1 MATEIV
7 GIRFN
12 VTAQTAQ
19 AQAQINALATTVDTL
34 ETKLTAMGSPKG
46 NHQFAKTAQIL
57 NTLGDTQVDLRTPA
71 QQMENLT
78 EKIKKGK
85 INLDEFRQSFRKNGD
100 LMNQQLALQ
109 HARLKNYTVGPGGQM
124 RATLEYGDLTRS
136 IPVIDQVTNR
146 LRVQG
151 ESLKALG
158 QHWIDAGKNAA
169 FSARQLTISLTA
181 PMALVAGYSI
191 KTYKDIDKQLTD
203 VAKLYD
209 TNAKAHEESISQIKD
224 DALDLAVTMNQIYGA
239 KIPDSLK
246 TMQFY
251 AQQGQQGRQLESSVA
266 QASRLSILGDVDI
279 ETSQQ
284 AIATLTHVLG
294 VGADEMGR
302 FVDYMNAFEDATTLG
317 MQDIA
322 EGLPVLSPVVK
333 SFTKDADEIMVAVN
347 SMLEVGKRG
356 GIESAKETANA
367 WKSIYTKMVR
377 PTKQLQ
383 DQWERT
389 GSQYGV
395 KESFTSLIQRHEG
408 NIQTALEEI
417 AQITSTW
424 ENTDRQ
430 RLFAQL
436 AGAYQVSR
444 LSIFAD
450 VMTASNEYQDKVNE
464 INETFLNNPQLQA
477 ENSKRILDAQKNS
490 AAVQWE
496 QFIVKMQQVLF
507 KIGEHTFDPILNVLD
522 KVTSAVGKIVD
533 IAANM
538 PQFLKDAAKFMA
550 LIAAFAGPAVGV
562 FAALKQL
569 GGMMVKQ
576 WSSGYK
582 WMERTVK
589 LGARLSGINMA
600 GMGRFET
607 KEDAVARLETTPEGR
622 VSAELAKMGVN
633 AGADQKTISLN
644 NAVANS
650 FDLRAASA
658 KKASVA
664 EAEARLKAYNSMVA
678 DAAREEK
685 MILKRQQLLDN
696 IDNKSL
702 KQRERFERKL
712 AAYRQG
718 RADIS
723 GPTADAHTRAR
734 ADKAYLSMQRKMGM
748 SGAPASGSVANQLGP
763 KEALII
769 REAAREVSKLNL
781 ELDRLNAKKLD
792 VSNITN
798 AQERAASFAAIHSET
813 IEVQKKIQNAES
825 KARAAR
831 LKMGAGNTATS
842 INSSGKA
849 NSLQK
854 SMSAHFDQNNQ
865 QIASYRAQIERLDK
879 EMALPRTNSSNSLKK
894 YQEMGQERARIAA
907 RMNEYEATQ
916 TTIIA
921 ARSKMEQAMIAQR
934 NAELNVSNTKNSASE
949 KERESA
955 AKRLAAAKRE
965 VTAAEREQLDLV
977 NKLAIAEEQRAGA
990 SYKVATPLPQ
1000 LKSKDPFDSIAPA
1013 KFDQKAMSQMYS
1025 SKEYKQLRRA
1035 MKRED
1040 TIRMSSE
1047 KTQYMAQIDGY
1058 ETPQMRER
1066 TDKFANLANG
1076 KKIKM
1081 TPELERGMA
1090 QTLER
1095 SVNRAEK
1102 LSDTHDKIN
1111 DKASVYANRLTMA
1124 SGAAATM
1131 AGLFGNG
1138 GPISTGIA
1146 SAGTALAVL
1155 GQFDF
1160 FDKIVANVGKQ
1171 GATIFSS
1178 VSSAAGE
1185 FLGTAAGGRFGDQF
1199 GTAFATKA
1207 SGGLDFLKNNLLK
1220 IGLWGAAAGAVI
1232 GGVAAIWKAIRKD
1245 SEEYIESLK
1254 RANATAEKH
1263 AEIIGYTYSTLSYQ
1277 SEEVRGLS
1285 ETLKNAAESY
1295 RNDETFTDILNG
1307 MSGNL
1312 ASTDLESLELTLREE
1327 SIKILGTG
1335 GGIADVQAMV
1345 GSMLVAAGA
1354 DSATIEEFTLKFG
1367 KFKIEADTFERDMET
1382 RKFAERLMGEG
1393 TTATLGD
1400 ELNALLPW
1408 TKENEFAGDAA
1419 GTITTDLNESATWI
1433 PPSAIEGFKKDV
1445 TQFTAAYSAA
1455 TEAEKPKIAAALTGL
1470 LAEQEKAAK
1479 EAGGNTEALF
1489 NERKR
1494 FILETIYAESA
1505 ELAAQVSDSEALQAN
1520 LDVLIAVTAADDAE
1534 TTVSEMATMVDS
1546 LKASVEE
1553 TSGKKLEP
1561 VEERTLYN
1569 ILAAKHGF
1577 EELNKEGTNMY
1588 VKLESAQEQVRKSS
1602 GDLIRELQHSNTLK
1616 IVDPAAGPTADQINR
1631 IQRFTDILNRV
1642 PNSFTRHYRFE
1653 VTDSVED
1660 MERVRDMMKEGGQ
1673 RAVQKVESEA
1683 MRLADEGHQN
1693 HMESIRQAGENSLK
1707 ALEAQEKASSK
1718 AWEQASKALDAKF
1731 KSQTKALDTEQ
1742 KEAKKIFDK
1751 GQKEEKKAFDKAQKE
1766 EKKAFDKK
1774 TKEEKKVF
1782 DKEQKLKQKAY
1793 DDDWKA
1799 RREAVENY
1807 YDGVKKAIE
1816 NQGKAED
1823 RLDQLR
1829 QRNAEREERRRKAL
1843 AELSNNNI
1851 DINVAMAGGDLDEV
1865 ARLTNNAATIATDY
1879 LAESAEAEAGYVKED
1894 KNAARQDR
1902 LDSLDR
1908 TREAGL
1914 SAFDKQKELADEV
1927 QQAKMEAEAE
1937 AYEERKALEAE
1948 RFEEEKALEA
1958 ERFEE
1963 KKALE
1968 AERFAEEQALEKERL
1983 QLAQEAERERME
1995 AQKAAEAEHYAQ
2007 RKQMLQDMQ
2016 ASQERSAQANYEA
2029 NKRAIDGIMEEWRQQ
2044 IPATRAEAEEMTQQM
2059 IDSMKAYG
2067 IDLSEH
2073 GDYLKDKS
2081 VQSFVEG
2088 INIAAARTANETR
2101 WAEVGEDISGII
2113 KKALSEGLSTNP
2125 GDIIKAMF
2133 LGTPIPGVPNRDL
2146 PALPKTRAGTP
2157 MPLGGGDWDKYRG
2170 NTMPPIQG
2178 LLPGKAA
2185 GGAIT
2190 GPGTGTSDSI
2200 LARLSNGEHV
2210 LTAKEV
2216 KALGGHGAV
2225 EKLRKAILSGKMPGF
2240 ANGGSVGTG
2249 VRSSNAGA
2257 GKGSGISASVSVSSV
2272 GDDAL
2277 ASVEAGAQ
2285 AVGAAFDSGINQTA
2299 APAWQLLGDTMVAV
2313 KDGSID
2319 PVMDSIKTHLS
2330 ELAAQTTNSVYGQM
2344 NPAWQ
2349 QFGSNLQTVKQVF
2362 WDTAMTG
2369 FKGSL
2374 NELQGGI
2381 TTAITQHMIPRFTDG
2396 AQHVKTMQDTVIS
2409 PTMTETQRVTNDT
2422 ARNFGT
2428 AADMIGE
2435 GWGRVRENSA
2445 APVRYTVGTVYNDGL
2460 VGMWNKVADAL
2471 DLDPMQ
2477 KHEVSF
2483 ATGGV
2488 MPGYTPGRD
2497 VHHFSSPTGGKLHL
2511 SGGEAIMR
2519 PEWTRAVGG
2528 PSAVA
2533 RMNNDAKS
2541 GRVQRFADGG
2551 VVDAPGG
2558 GKAKGK
2564 KEKPAAVAYGMPGG
2578 TNISYGSPGFP
2589 AWVYNIANQFGLRA
2603 STYAGHQENNVS
2615 APGFMPNPAGQNRG
2629 IDWAGPVDRMH
2640 TFAQYLVANGPSMPQ
2655 LEQVIWMH
2663 PSTGQRIGWF
2673 GNAPDFSGS
2682 IYSADYSGHR
2692 DHVHTRQSQSLDG
2705 TGSMDG
2711 VILGLG
2717 GMGVMIDPKIIAAVN
2732 TFNEEKS
2739 KLKEKIDAHMK
2750 AGPDTVMNSIPGKV
2764 FSEFTAGM
2772 DKKIQAVMPLMG
2784 GGSFGAYGLNHQ
2796 DHVKEI
2802 IAAAHERGLPREA
2815 ARIAIATALV
2825 ESDLRMLANPV
2836 VPDSFLFPHEG
2847 VGTDHT
2853 SVGLFQQQKW
2863 WGTTAQRMNAR
2874 ASAHMFYDALTK
2886 FDWRSMD
2893 PGAAA
2898 QKVQVSAFP
2907 DKYATRMAEADAL
2920 IEMVGGFDANV
2931 SGAGPKDDD
2940 TKKMFKG
2947 GGGSDSYDKG
2957 GIAEGMGYM
2966 KKATLEPERVLSPQ
2980 QTKSFARMVPIM
2992 SSLDR
2997 SFSNA
3002 RNAVAP
3008 AVKSAAM
3015 EEADYM
3021 RKLSM
3026 LPDQLKMEER
3036 EPSIFDTAK
3045 MKGFLEPIMDFAF
3058 GQIRSTVVPAVVGY
3072 ATDLIKLDS
3081 DAARVDKIASD
3092 IIGGIKNIPG
3102 IAGEH
3107 DFTFNFNGAIY
3118 GVDQLNDILEKW
3130 KRDVIS
3136 EIEIRNALAQQV
3148 LGGK

>member
-19 AQAQINALATTVDTL
+19 AQAQINALATTVDRL
-34 ETKLTAMGSPKG
+34 ETKLTAMGGPKS
-46 NHQFAKTAQIL
+46 NHRFHQTAQML
-57 NTLGDTQVDLRTPA
+57 NSMGDTRVDLRTPT

-100 LMNQQLALQ
+100 LMNQQLAQQ
-109 HARLKNYTVGPGGQM
+109 HASLKNYGMGPGGRMQ
-124 RATLEYGDLTRS
+124 ATLQYGDLTKA
-136 IPVIDQVTNR
+136 IPVVDQLTNR

-224 DALDLAVTMNQIYGA
+224 DALDLAVTMNKIYGS

-251 AQQGQQGRQLESSVA
+251 AQQGQQGRQLESSVT

-333 SFTKDADEIMVAVN
+333 SFTKDADDIMVAVN

-383 DQWERT
+383 EQWERT

-395 KESFTSLIQRHEG
+395 HESFTSLIERHEG

-417 AQITSTW
+417 ANITSTW

-490 AAVQWE
+490 ASVQWE

-507 KIGEHTFDPILNVLD
+507 KIGEHTFEPILNILD

-533 IAANM
+533 IVANM
-538 PQFLKDAAKFMA
+538 PQFLKDGAKFMA

-562 FAALKQL
+562 FAAIKQL
-569 GGMMVKQ
+569 SGMLVKQ
-576 WSSGYK
+576 WANGYK

-589 LGARLSGINMA
+589 LGAKLSGINMA
-600 GMGRFET
+600 GLGRFET
-607 KEDAVARLETTPEGR
+607 KEDTVARLETTPAGQA
-622 VSAELAKMGVN
+622 SAQLTKMGVN
-633 AGADQKTISLN
+633 AGADQKTVSAN

-664 EAEARLKAYNSMVA
+664 EAEARLKSYNALV
-678 DAAREEK
+678 RESAKIEK
-685 MILKRQQLLDN
+685 VHQKRAQLIEN
-696 IDNKSL
+696 IEGKSA
-702 KQRERFERKL
+702 KDRERFERKL

-718 RADIS
+718 RKEITSRD
-723 GPTADAHTRAR
+723 PHEKAR
-734 ADKAYLSMQRKMGM
+734 ADRAYLSMQRKMGM

-763 KEALII
+763 KEALVI

-792 VSNITN
+792 TSKITN
-798 AQERAASFAAIHSET
+798 ASQRAGTFAALHSEALD
-813 IEVQKKIQNAES
+813 VQKKISDAEA

-831 LKMGAGNTATS
+831 LKMGAGNTATT
-842 INSSGKA
+842 IDGTGKA
-849 NSLQK
+849 NTLQQ

-894 YQEMGQERARIAA
+894 YQEMGQERARIAT
-907 RMNEYEATQ
+907 RMNEYETTQ
-916 TTIIA
+916 ASIIA
-921 ARSKMEQAMIAQR
+921 SRGKMEQAMIAQR

-965 VTAAEREQLDLV
+965 VTNVEREQLALV
-977 NKLAIAEEQRAGA
+977 NKLAVADEKRAGA
-990 SYKVATPLPQ
+990 SYKDRITTPPPR
-1000 LKSKDPFDSIAPA
+1000 LKPKDPFAPIAPA
-1013 KFDQKAMSQMYS
+1013 KFDQKAMSNMYS
-1025 SKEYKQLRRA
+1025 SKEYKQLRKA

-1040 TIRMSSE
+1040 TIRMTTENTGTGITS
-1047 KTQYMAQIDGY
+1047 GG
-1058 ETPQMRER
+1058 REYNEQAR
-1066 TDKFANLANG
+1066 FANLSNG

-1090 QTLER
+1090 QTVER
-1095 SVNRAEK
+1095 TQKRAEK
-1102 LSDTHDKIN
+1102 LSNTHDKIN
-1111 DKASVYANRLTMA
+1111 EKAKTYANSLTMA
-1124 SGAAATM
+1124 GGAAATM
-1131 AGLFGNG
+1131 AALFGNG

-1160 FDKIVANVGKQ
+1160 FEKFVANIAKQ
-1171 GATIFSS
+1171 GATMFSS
-1178 VSSAAGE
+1178 LSTVAGE
-1185 FLGTAAGGRFGDQF
+1185 FLGTKVGGRFGDQF
-1199 GTAFATKA
+1199 GTAFSTKA
-1207 SGGLDFLKNNLLK
+1207 SGALTFLKNNMLK
-1220 IGLWGAAAGAVI
+1220 IGLWGAAAGAAI
-1232 GGVAAIWKAIRKD
+1232 GGAAAIWKAIRKD

-1263 AEIIGYTYSTLSYQ
+1263 AEIIGYNYSSLGSQT
-1277 SEEVRGLS
+1277 EGVRGLS
-1285 ETLKNAAESY
+1285 ETLQNAAEAY
-1295 RNDETFTDILNG
+1295 KNDENFTDILNG
-1307 MSGNL
+1307 MSANL
-1312 ASTDLESLELTLREE
+1312 ASTDLEALELTLREE

-1345 GSMLVAAGA
+1345 GSLLAAAGA
-1354 DSATIEEFTLKFG
+1354 DTATIEEFTLKFG
-1367 KFKIEADTFERDMET
+1367 SFKIEADTFDRDLET
-1382 RKFAERLMGEG
+1382 RKLADRLMGEG
-1393 TTATLGD
+1393 SSITAGD
-1400 ELNALLPW
+1400 QFESHMPW
-1408 TKENEFAGDAA
+1408 TDEFDAA
-1419 GTITTDLNESATWI
+1419 GGWSGWNSGGFIGTNETWI

-1445 TQFTAAYSAA
+1445 QQFTAAYTMA
-1455 TEAEKPKIAAALTGL
+1455 TEEEKPKIAKAITDL

-1479 EAGGNTEALF
+1479 EAGGRTEELF

-1494 FILETIYAESA
+1494 FVLETIYAESA
-1505 ELAAQVSDSEALQAN
+1505 DLLAQVSDSEALQTN
-1520 LDVLIAVTAADDAE
+1520 LDVLIAVTAEDDAE
-1534 TTVSEMATMVDS
+1534 TTIGEMIGMVDS
-1546 LKASVEE
+1546 LKKSVEE
-1553 TSGKKLEP
+1553 TSGRKLEP

-1569 ILAAKHGF
+1569 LLATKHGF
-1577 EELNKEGTNMY
+1577 EQLNKEGTNMW
-1588 VKLESAQEQVRKSS
+1588 VKIADVQEKVRKSS
-1602 GDLIRELQHSNTLK
+1602 GDLIRELQNSNTLK
-1616 IVDPAAGPTADQINR
+1616 IVDPEAGPTADQINR
-1631 IQRFTDILNRV
+1631 IDRFNDILNKV

-1653 VTDSVED
+1653 VTDAVED
-1660 MERVRDMMKEGGQ
+1660 MEKVKNMMNEGGQ

-1693 HMESIRQAGENSLK
+1693 HMESIRQAGENNLK
-1707 ALEAQEKASSK
+1707 ALENQEKASSK

-1731 KSQTKALDTEQ
+1731 KSQTKTLDSEQ
-1742 KEAKKIFDK
+1742 KEAKKVFDK
-1751 GQKEEKKAFDKAQKE
+1751 TQKEEKKAFDKTQKE

-1793 DDDWKA
+1793 DDDWKG
-1799 RREAVENY
+1799 RREAVESY

-1816 NQGKAED
+1816 DQGKAED

-1843 AELSNNNI
+1843 AELNNNNI

-1865 ARLTNNAATIATDY
+1865 ARLTNNAATVATDY
-1879 LAESAEAEAGYVKED
+1879 LAESAEAESGYAKED
-1894 KNAARQDR
+1894 EDAAREKR
-1902 LDSLDR
+1902 LESLDKG
-1908 TREAGL
+1908 REAGL

-1963 KKALE
+1963 KKSLE

-1995 AQKAAEAEHYAQ
+1995 AQKAAEAEQYAQ

-2016 ASQERSAQANYEA
+2016 ASQEKSAQANYDA
-2029 NKRAIDGIMEEWRQQ
+2029 NKRAIEGIMEEWRQQ
-2044 IPATRAEAEEMTQQM
+2044 IPATQAEAEEMTQTM

-2067 IDLSEH
+2067 IDLSDH

-2081 VQSFVEG
+2081 VESFVEG
-2088 INIAAARTANETR
+2088 INIAAAKTANETR

-2133 LGTPIPGVPNRDL
+2133 LGTPIPGVPTRDL
-2146 PALPKTRAGTP
+2146 PSLPSPTAKATTP
-2157 MPLGGGDWDKYRG
+2157 MPLGGDWDRYRA
-2170 NTMPPIQG
+2170 NTLPPMQG
-2178 LLPGKAA
+2178 LLPGKAT
-2185 GGAIT
+2185 GGAIS

-2210 LTAKEV
+2210 LTAREV
-2216 KALGGHGAV
+2216 AKMGGHAAV
-2225 EKLRKAILSGKMPGF
+2225 EKLRKAILSGKLPAF
-2240 ANGGSVGTG
+2240 AKGGSVGTG
-2249 VRSSNAGA
+2249 VRSSSAGA
-2257 GKGSGISASVSVSSV
+2257 GKGSGVSASVSISSV

-2277 ASVEAGAQ
+2277 SSVEAGAQ

-2319 PVMDSIKTHLS
+2319 PVMDSIKTHLA
-2330 ELAAQTTNSVYGQM
+2330 ELAAQTTNSVHGQM

-2374 NELQGGI
+2374 NELQSGI
-2381 TTAITQHMIPRFTDG
+2381 ANAITQHMIPRFTDG
-2396 AQHVKTMQDTVIS
+2396 AQHVKTMQDTVLD
-2409 PTMTETQRVTNDT
+2409 PTLRETRDATTQT
-2422 ARNFGT
+2422 AQNFGT

-2435 GWGRVRENSA
+2435 GWGRVKENSA
-2445 APVRYTVGTVYNDGL
+2445 APVRYTIDTVFNKGL
-2460 VGMWNKVADAL
+2460 VGMWNEVATAL
-2471 DLDPMQ
+2471 DLEPF
-2477 KHEVSF
+2477 KAFPLSF

-2488 MPGYTPGRD
+2488 LPGYTPGKD
-2497 VHHFSSPTGGKLHL
+2497 VHDFVSPTGGRLRL

-2519 PEWTRAVGG
+2519 PEWTKAVGG
-2528 PSAVA
+2528 PTAVEAMNATARSGGVSAVKKQLGEGAQFATGGVLAFANGGTVDEKIDRTMA
-2533 RMNNDAKS
+2533 RAKQEDGKPYQWGGVGNPSWDCSGLWSGIVSHLNGGPFGGRLFTTHPFEAGNPPAGFVPGLSGPVTVGVGPGHMAGTLAGVNMESASMPKGVHIGRQAWGSDHSYFNRQFTLREFTGKFKS
-2541 GRVQRFADGG
+2541 G
-2551 VVDAPGG
+2551 
-2558 GKAKGK
+2558 
-2564 KEKPAAVAYGMPGG
+2564 
-2578 TNISYGSPGFP
+2578 
-2589 AWVYNIANQFGLRA
+2589 
-2603 STYAGHQENNVS
+2603 
-2615 APGFMPNPAGQNRG
+2615 
-2629 IDWAGPVDRMH
+2629 
-2640 TFAQYLVANGPSMPQ
+2640 
-2655 LEQVIWMH
+2655 
-2663 PSTGQRIGWF
+2663 
-2673 GNAPDFSGS
+2673 
-2682 IYSADYSGHR
+2682 
-2692 DHVHTRQSQSLDG
+2692 
-2705 TGSMDG
+2705 
-2711 VILGLG
+2711 GLG
-2717 GMGVMIDPKIIAAVN
+2717 GSGAMTVDPAMQAAYDKWTEGRDILKEQITSFIAGGPDTHMKAIPGKVYTGISDAMESKIIAA
-2732 TFNEEKS
+2732 
-2739 KLKEKIDAHMK
+2739 
-2750 AGPDTVMNSIPGKV
+2750 IPGLGGV
-2764 FSEFTAGM
+2764 SLGEYGENAEFFVREIIEAAKERNL
-2772 DKKIQAVMPLMG
+2772 DKK
-2784 GGSFGAYGLNHQ
+2784 
-2796 DHVKEI
+2796 
-2802 IAAAHERGLPREA
+2802 AAK
-2815 ARIAIATALV
+2815 IAIATALV
-2825 ESDLRMLANPV
+2825 ESELKMHANHA
-2836 VPDSFLFPHEG
+2836 VPESLGFKHDAIGS
-2847 VGTDHT
+2847 DHD
-2853 SVGLFQQQKW
+2853 SVGLFQQRNNGA
-2863 WGTTAQRMNAR
+2863 WGTTAQRMNPR
-2874 ASAHMFYDALTK
+2874 ASAGMFYNALMRIPN
-2886 FDWRSMD
+2886 WAGMD
-2893 PGAAA
+2893 EGAVA
-2898 QKVQVSAFP
+2898 QAVQGSAFP
-2907 DKYATRMAEADAL
+2907 EKYAPRMGEAQAWIDR
-2920 IEMVGGFDANV
+2920 VGWNSNV
-2931 SGAGPKDDD
+2931 ESGAPGENRQITRAGRGSGPDSWFDR
-2940 TKKMFKG
+2940 G
-2947 GGGSDSYDKG
+2947 GEASGVGFMEKN
-2957 GIAEGMGYM
+2957 
-2966 KKATLEPERVLSPQ
+2966 TLEPERVLSPQ

-3036 EPSIFDTAK
+3036 EPSIFDTSK

-3058 GQIRSTVVPAVVGY
+3058 GQIRSAVVPAVVGY

-3118 GVDQLNDILEKW
+3118 GVDQLNDILNKW
-3130 KRDVIS
+3130 KQDVIR
-3136 EIEIRNALAQQV
+3136 EIEVRNAMAQQV

>member
-12 VTAQTAQ
+12 VSAQTAQ
-19 AQAQINALATTVDTL
+19 AQAQINALATTVDRL
-34 ETKLTAMGSPKG
+34 ETKLASMGRPKG
-46 NHQFAKTAQIL
+46 NWQFQRTGEML
-57 NTLGDTQVDLRTPA
+57 NTMGDTQVDLRTPT

-109 HARLKNYTVGPGGQM
+109 HASLKNYGIGPGGQM
-124 RATLEYGDLTRS
+124 RATLQYGDLTKA
-136 IPVIDQVTNR
+136 IPLVDQLTNR

-151 ESLKALG
+151 QSLKALG

-181 PMALVAGYSI
+181 PMALVAGFSI

-224 DALDLAVTMNQIYGA
+224 DALDLAVTMNKIYGS
-239 KIPDSLK
+239 KIPESLE
-246 TMQFY
+246 TMQYY
-251 AQQGQQGRQLESSVA
+251 AQQGQQGRQIEASVT
-266 QASRLSILGDVDI
+266 QASRLAILGDVPI

-302 FVDYMNAFEDATTLG
+302 FVDYMNAFEDATTLS
-317 MQDIA
+317 MENIA

-356 GIESAKETANA
+356 GIQSAKETANA

-395 KESFTSLIQRHEG
+395 HESFTSLMERHEG
-408 NIQTALEEI
+408 NIQTALQEI
-417 AQITSTW
+417 ANITSTW

-522 KVTSAVGKIVD
+522 KVGSAVGKIVD
-533 IAANM
+533 IVANM
-538 PQFLKDAAKFMA
+538 PQFLKDGAKFAA
-550 LIAAFAGPAVGV
+550 LIAVAAGPAVGV
-562 FAALKQL
+562 FAAIKQL
-569 GGMMVKQ
+569 SGMMVKQ
-576 WSSGYK
+576 WANGYK

-589 LGARLSGINMA
+589 LGAKLSGVNMA
-600 GMGRFET
+600 GLGRFET
-607 KEDAVARLETTPEGR
+607 KEDAVARLETTPGGR
-622 VSAELAKMGVN
+622 ASAELAKMGVN
-633 AGADQKTISLN
+633 AGADQKTVSAN

-664 EAEARLKAYNSMVA
+664 EAEARLRAYNSMVA
-678 DAAREEK
+678 DSAREEK
-685 MILKRQQLLDN
+685 IILKRQQLLDN

-763 KEALII
+763 KEALVV

-781 ELDRLNAKKLD
+781 ELDKLNAKKLNT
-792 VSNITN
+792 SSITN
-798 AQERAASFAAIHSET
+798 AQERAASFAAIHNES

-825 KARAAR
+825 RARAAR
-831 LKMGAGNTATS
+831 RKMGAGNAATTIDGS
-842 INSSGKA
+842 TGKA
-849 NSLQK
+849 NTLQQ

-879 EMALPRTNSSNSLKK
+879 EMALPRTNSANSLKK
-894 YQEMGQERARIAA
+894 YQEMGQERARIAT
-907 RMNEYEATQ
+907 RMNEYETTQ
-916 TTIIA
+916 ASIIA
-921 ARSKMEQAMIAQR
+921 ARGKMEKAMISQR

-965 VTAAEREQLDLV
+965 VAAAEREQLALV
-977 NKLAIAEEQRAGA
+977 NKLAVADEKRAGA
-990 SYKVATPLPQ
+990 SYKDKITTPPPR
-1000 LKSKDPFDSIAPA
+1000 LKQKDPFDSIAPA
-1013 KFDQKAMSQMYS
+1013 KFDQKSMSKMYS

-1035 MKRED
+1035 MKREETIEMTTED
-1040 TIRMSSE
+1040 TRRGV
-1047 KTQYMAQIDGY
+1047 TAGG
-1058 ETPQMRER
+1058 REYNEQA
-1066 TDKFANLANG
+1066 KFAKLASG
-1076 KKIKM
+1076 KKIEM
-1081 TPELERGMA
+1081 TPELQRGME

-1095 SVNRAEK
+1095 TANRAEK
-1102 LSDTHDKIN
+1102 LSNTHDKIN
-1111 DKASVYANRLTMA
+1111 EKARTYANSLTMA
-1124 SGAAATM
+1124 GGAAATM
-1131 AGLFGNG
+1131 AALFGNG

-1155 GQFDF
+1155 GQFNF
-1160 FDKIVANVGKQ
+1160 FEKMVANVGKQ
-1171 GATIFSS
+1171 GATMFSNITS
-1178 VSSAAGE
+1178 GLGE
-1185 FLGTAAGGRFGDQF
+1185 FLGTATGGKFGDQF

-1207 SGGLDFLKNNLLK
+1207 SGALDFLKKNMLK
-1220 IGLWGAAAGAVI
+1220 IGLWGAAAFGVVAGA
-1232 GGVAAIWKAIRKD
+1232 AAIWKAIRKD

-1254 RANATAEKH
+1254 KANQTAEKH
-1263 AEIIGYTYSTLSYQ
+1263 AEIIGYNYSSLAKQ
-1277 SEEVRGLS
+1277 AEGMRDLS
-1285 ETLKNAAESY
+1285 ETLKNAAEAY
-1295 RNDETFTDILNG
+1295 QNDENFTGILKG
-1307 MSGNL
+1307 MSTNL
-1312 ASTDLESLELTLREE
+1312 ASTDLEALELTLREE

-1335 GGIADVQAMV
+1335 GNIADVQAMV
-1345 GSMLVAAGA
+1345 GSMLAAAGA
-1354 DSATIEEFTLKFG
+1354 DTATIEEFTLKFG
-1367 KFKIEADTFERDMET
+1367 KFKIEADTFDRDLET

-1393 TTATLGD
+1393 SSITIGD
-1400 ELNALLPW
+1400 QLKAYAPGTDEFDLAGGWKGWW
-1408 TKENEFAGDAA
+1408 TGQTK
-1419 GTITTDLNESATWI
+1419 TWI
-1433 PPSAIEGFKKDV
+1433 PPSAIEELKKDV
-1445 TQFTAAYSAA
+1445 QQFTAAYAAA
-1455 TEAEKPKIAAALTGL
+1455 TEEEKPKIANAITDL

-1479 EAGGNTEALF
+1479 AAGGRTEELF
-1489 NERKR
+1489 QERKR
-1494 FILETIYAESA
+1494 YVLETIYAESIDLLS
-1505 ELAAQVSDSEALQAN
+1505 EVSDSEALQTN
-1520 LDVLIAVTAADDAE
+1520 LDILIAVTAADDAE
-1534 TTVSEMATMVDS
+1534 TTVDEMKTMVDD

-1553 TSGKKLEP
+1553 TSGRKLEP

-1569 ILAAKHGF
+1569 ILAAKNGF

-1588 VKLESAQEQVRKSS
+1588 VKIAAAQEQVRKTS

-1616 IVDPAAGPTADQINR
+1616 IVDPAAGPTGDQINR
-1631 IQRFTDILNRV
+1631 IERFTDILNRV

-1693 HMESIRQAGENSLK
+1693 HMESIRQAGESSLK
-1707 ALEAQEKASSK
+1707 ALEAQEKASTK

-1731 KSQTKALDTEQ
+1731 KSQTKALDAEQ
-1742 KEAKKIFDK
+1742 KEAKKAFDK
-1751 GQKEEKKAFDKAQKE
+1751 TQKEEKKAFDKTQKEAKKAFDKRNKE
-1766 EKKAFDKK
+1766 EKKA
-1774 TKEEKKVF
+1774 F

-1793 DDDWKA
+1793 DDDWKG

-1843 AELSNNNI
+1843 AELSSNNI

-1879 LAESAEAEAGYVKED
+1879 LAESAEAESGYAKED
-1894 KNAARQDR
+1894 SDAARQNR
-1902 LDSLDR
+1902 LDSLDKSK
-1908 TREAGL
+1908 EAGL

-1968 AERFAEEQALEKERL
+1968 AERFAEQQALEKERL
-1983 QLAQEAERERME
+1983 QAAQEAERERME

-2029 NKRAIDGIMEEWRQQ
+2029 NKRAIEGIMEEWRQQ

-2067 IDLSEH
+2067 IDLSGH

-2088 INIAAARTANETR
+2088 VNIAAARTANETR

-2133 LGTPIPGVPNRDL
+2133 LGTPIPGVPSRELPPL
-2146 PALPKTRAGTP
+2146 PAATTGRSGRNQFNEKYLHGPGYAK
-2157 MPLGGGDWDKYRG
+2157 GG
-2170 NTMPPIQG
+2170 PIS
-2178 LLPGKAA
+2178 
-2185 GGAIT
+2185 GA
-2190 GPGTGTSDSI
+2190 GTGTSDSI
-2200 LARLSNGEHV
+2200 IARLSNGEHV

-2216 KALGGHGAV
+2216 SALGGHGAV
-2225 EKLRKAILSGKMPGF
+2225 ERLRKAILSGKMPGF
-2240 ANGGSVGTG
+2240 AKGGSVGTG
-2249 VRSSNAGA
+2249 IRSSSTGA
-2257 GKGSGISASVSVSSV
+2257 GKGSGVSASVSISSV

-2313 KDGSID
+2313 KAGSID

-2330 ELAAQTTNSVYGQM
+2330 ELAAQTTNSVHGQM

-2396 AQHVKTMQDTVIS
+2396 AQHVKTMQDTVID

-2471 DLDPMQ
+2471 DLDPME
-2477 KHEVSF
+2477 KHTFSF

-2497 VHHFSSPTGGKLHL
+2497 VHHFKSPTGGSLHL

-2528 PSAVA
+2528 PAAVHKMNAEA
-2533 RMNNDAKS
+2533 RSGKLSTRARGEAKAN
-2541 GRVQRFADGG
+2541 GYPVQKFAAGG
-2551 VVDAPGG
+2551 VIGAMTEIVKQKYPNIILTDSIRPGANDMHGRGLATDWATAGAFGNSMEQLSLAQDIAKTYPGSAELIYDHPGWTGNIKNGANVGAFGQYYTMAQAGPHHHHVHWAMTTPPTMPFGG
-2558 GKAKGK
+2558 G
-2564 KEKPAAVAYGMPGG
+2564 VFVGG
-2578 TNISYGSPGFP
+2578 SS
-2589 AWVYNIANQFGLRA
+2589 
-2603 STYAGHQENNVS
+2603 
-2615 APGFMPNPAGQNRG
+2615 
-2629 IDWAGPVDRMH
+2629 
-2640 TFAQYLVANGPSMPQ
+2640 
-2655 LEQVIWMH
+2655 
-2663 PSTGQRIGWF
+2663 
-2673 GNAPDFSGS
+2673 
-2682 IYSADYSGHR
+2682 
-2692 DHVHTRQSQSLDG
+2692 
-2705 TGSMDG
+2705 
-2711 VILGLG
+2711 GLG
-2717 GMGVMIDPKIIAAVN
+2717 SGGSIDPKIIAAV
-2732 TFNEEKS
+2732 TKFNEEKS
-2739 KLKEKIDAHMK
+2739 ALKKKIDAHME
-2750 AGPDTVMNSIPGKV
+2750 AGPDTVMKAIPGKV
-2764 FSEFTAGM
+2764 FSAFTQGM
-2772 DKKIQAVMPLMG
+2772 DKKIQAVMPIMSG
-2784 GGSFGAYGLNHQ
+2784 ATMGAYGLNHE
-2796 DHVKEI
+2796 DHVREI

-2825 ESDLRMLANPV
+2825 ESELRMYANHA
-2836 VPDSFLFPHEG
+2836 VPESLNYPHEAIG
-2847 VGTDHT
+2847 SDHD
-2853 SVGLFQQQKW
+2853 SVGLFQQRNNGA
-2863 WGTTAQRMNAR
+2863 WGTVAERMNAR
-2874 ASAHMFYDALTK
+2874 ASAHLFYNRLQQFNWK
-2886 FDWRSMD
+2886 SMP
-2893 PGAAA
+2893 PGDAA

-2907 DKYATRMAEADAL
+2907 GKYATRMAEADAL
-2920 IEMVGGFDANV
+2920 INMVGGFEANAA
-2931 SGAGPKDDD
+2931 GAADNGVADK
-2940 TKKMFKG
+2940 TKKAFG
-2947 GGGSDSYDKG
+2947 GGGAGGRFDQG
-2957 GIAEGMGYM
+2957 GIAEGIGYM
-2966 KKATLEPERVLSPQ
+2966 KKETLEPERVLSPQ
-2980 QTKSFARMVPIM
+2980 QTRSFARMVPIM

-2997 SFSNA
+2997 SFSSA

-3058 GQIRSTVVPAVVGY
+3058 GQIRSIVVPAVVGY

-3130 KRDVIS
+3130 KRDVIA
-3136 EIEIRNALAQQV
+3136 EIEVRNALAQQV

>member
-34 ETKLTAMGSPKG
+34 ESKLTAMGSPKG

-124 RATLEYGDLTRS
+124 RATLEYGDLTKA
-136 IPVIDQVTNR
+136 IPVVDQLTNR

-181 PMALVAGYSI
+181 PMALVAGFSI

-224 DALDLAVTMNQIYGA
+224 DALDLAVTMNKIYGS
-239 KIPDSLK
+239 KIPETLE
-246 TMQFY
+246 TMQYY
-251 AQQGQQGRQLESSVA
+251 AQQGQQGRQIESSVT
-266 QASRLSILGDVDI
+266 QASRLAILGDVPI
-279 ETSQQ
+279 ETAQQ

-302 FVDYMNAFEDATTLG
+302 FVDYMNAFEDATTLS
-317 MQDIA
+317 MENIA
-322 EGLPVLSPVVK
+322 EGLPILSPVVK
-333 SFTKDADEIMVAVN
+333 SFTQDADEMMVAVN

-356 GIESAKETANA
+356 GIQSAKETANA

-395 KESFTSLIQRHEG
+395 HESFTSLMERHEG
-408 NIQTALEEI
+408 NIQTALQEI
-417 AQITSTW
+417 ANITSTW

-444 LSIFAD
+444 MSIFAD

-507 KIGEHTFDPILNVLD
+507 KIGEHTFDPILNVLE
-522 KVTSAVGKIVD
+522 KVTSAVAKIVD

-538 PQFLKDAAKFMA
+538 PQFMKDGAKFFG

-569 GGMMVKQ
+569 AGMLVKQ
-576 WSSGYK
+576 YANGYK

-589 LGARLSGINMA
+589 LGAKLSGINMA

-633 AGADQKTISLN
+633 VGADQKTISLN

-650 FDLRAASA
+650 FDLRATSA

-664 EAEARLKAYNSMVA
+664 EAEARQRAYNSMVA

-723 GPTADAHTRAR
+723 GPTADIHTRAR

-763 KEALII
+763 KEALVV

-781 ELDRLNAKKLD
+781 ELDKLNAKKLN

-798 AQERAASFAAIHSET
+798 AQERAASFAAIQSKT
-813 IEVQKKIQNAES
+813 VEVQKKIHNAES

-831 LKMGAGNTATS
+831 LKMGAGNTATT
-842 INSSGKA
+842 IDGTGKA

-879 EMALPRTNSSNSLKK
+879 EMALPRTNSANSLKK
-894 YQEMGQERARIAA
+894 YQEMGQERARIAT
-907 RMNEYEATQ
+907 RMNEYETTQ
-916 TTIIA
+916 ASIIA
-921 ARSKMEQAMIAQR
+921 ARGKMEQAMIAQR

-949 KERESA
+949 KEREAA

-965 VTAAEREQLDLV
+965 VSAVEREQLDLV
-977 NKLAIAEEQRAGA
+977 NKLAVAEKQRSGA
-990 SYKVATPLPQ
+990 SYKVAKSPQ
-1000 LKSKDPFDSIAPA
+1000 LKQKNPFDSIAPA
-1013 KFDQKAMSQMYS
+1013 KFDQQSMSKMYS
-1025 SKEYKQLRRA
+1025 SKEFKQLRRA
-1035 MKRED
+1035 MKRQETIEMTTED
-1040 TIRMSSE
+1040 TRRGVTSGGRV
-1047 KTQYMAQIDGY
+1047 YD
-1058 ETPQMRER
+1058 ER
-1066 TDKFANLANG
+1066 VKFANLANG
-1076 KKIKM
+1076 KKIEM
-1081 TPELERGMA
+1081 TPELQRGME

-1095 SVNRAEK
+1095 TVNRAEK

-1111 DKASVYANRLTMA
+1111 AKARTYANSLTMA
-1124 SGAAATM
+1124 GGAAATM
-1131 AGLFGNG
+1131 AALFGNG

-1160 FDKIVANVGKQ
+1160 FEKIVANVGKQ
-1171 GATIFSS
+1171 GATMFSNITS
-1178 VSSAAGE
+1178 GLGE

-1199 GTAFATKA
+1199 GTAFTTKA
-1207 SGGLDFLKNNLLK
+1207 SGALDYLKNNFLK
-1220 IGLWGAAAGAVI
+1220 IGLWGAAAGAAI
-1232 GGVAAIWKAIRKD
+1232 GGAVAIWKAIRKD
-1245 SEEYIESLK
+1245 SEAYIESLR
-1254 RANATAEKH
+1254 RANQTAEKH
-1263 AEIIGYTYSTLSYQ
+1263 AEIIGYNYSSLQ
-1277 SEEVRGLS
+1277 SQTEAMRDLS
-1285 ETLKNAAESY
+1285 ETLKNAAEAY
-1295 RNDETFTDILNG
+1295 RNDETFTDILAG
-1307 MSGNL
+1307 MSNNL
-1312 ASTDLESLELTLREE
+1312 ASSDLEALELTLREE

-1345 GSMLVAAGA
+1345 GSMLAAAGA
-1354 DSATIEEFTLKFG
+1354 DTATIEEFTLKFG
-1367 KFKIEADTFERDMET
+1367 KFKIEADTFDRDLET
-1382 RKFAERLMGEG
+1382 RKFAERMMGQG
-1393 TTATLGD
+1393 TKATFGD
-1400 ELNALLPW
+1400 RVEAQLPW
-1408 TKENEFAGDAA
+1408 TDEFEAA
-1419 GTITTDLNESATWI
+1419 GGWDAWFSGISIFGGEENWI
-1433 PPSAIEGFKKDV
+1433 PPSAIEGFKKDIQ
-1445 TQFTAAYSAA
+1445 QFSAAYAAA
-1455 TEAEKPKIAAALTGL
+1455 TEEEKPKIAASLTGL

-1479 EAGGNTEALF
+1479 EAGGQTERLF
-1489 NERKR
+1489 NERKQ

-1505 ELAAQVSDSEALQAN
+1505 DLLAEVSDSEALQAN
-1520 LDVLIAVTAADDAE
+1520 LDVLIAVTTEGDAE
-1534 TTVSEMATMVDS
+1534 TTVDEMKAKVEG

-1553 TSGKKLEP
+1553 TSGRKLEP

-1569 ILAAKHGF
+1569 ILAAKNGF
-1577 EELNKEGTNMY
+1577 EELNKAGTNMY
-1588 VKLESAQEQVRKSS
+1588 EKIKSAQNEVRKSS

-1616 IVDPAAGPTADQINR
+1616 IVDPEAGPTSDQINR
-1631 IQRFTDILNRV
+1631 TERFNDIINKV

-1653 VTDSVED
+1653 VTDAVED
-1660 MERVRDMMKEGGQ
+1660 MERVRDMLKEGGQ
-1673 RAVQKVESEA
+1673 RAVQRVESEA

-1707 ALEAQEKASSK
+1707 ALEDQEKASSK

-1731 KSQTKALDTEQ
+1731 KSQTKALDSEQ
-1742 KEAKKIFDK
+1742 KEAKKAFDK
-1751 GQKEEKKAFDKAQKE
+1751 TQKEEKKAFDKTQKEAKKAFDKRNKE
-1766 EKKAFDKK
+1766 EKKA
-1774 TKEEKKVF
+1774 F

-1793 DDDWKA
+1793 DDDWKG

-1807 YDGVKKAIE
+1807 YDGVRKAID
-1816 NQGKAED
+1816 NQAKAED

-1865 ARLTNNAATIATDY
+1865 ARLTNNAATVATDY

-1894 KNAARQDR
+1894 KDAARQNR
-1902 LDSLDR
+1902 LESLDR
-1908 TREAGL
+1908 SREAGL

-1948 RFEEEKALEA
+1948 RFEEEKALEK

-2016 ASQERSAQANYEA
+2016 ASQEKSAQANYEA

-2044 IPATRAEAEEMTQQM
+2044 IPATKAEAEEMTQQM

-2073 GDYLKDKS
+2073 GEYLKDKS
-2081 VQSFVEG
+2081 VQSFTEG
-2088 INIAAARTANETR
+2088 VNIAAAKTANETR

-2133 LGTPIPGVPNRDL
+2133 LGTPIPGVPTRDL
-2146 PALPKTRAGTP
+2146 PPLPAATNSSRRNQFNERFLQGPGYAK
-2157 MPLGGGDWDKYRG
+2157 GG
-2170 NTMPPIQG
+2170 PI
-2178 LLPGKAA
+2178 A
-2185 GGAIT
+2185 

-2240 ANGGSVGTG
+2240 AKGGSVGTG
-2249 VRSSNAGA
+2249 VRSSSA
-2257 GKGSGISASVSVSSV
+2257 GKGSSVSASVSISSV

-2285 AVGAAFDSGINQTA
+2285 AVGAAFDSSINETA

-2313 KDGSID
+2313 KSGSID
-2319 PVMDSIKTHLS
+2319 PVMDSIKTHLD

-2374 NELQGGI
+2374 DELQGGI

-2396 AQHVKTMQDTVIS
+2396 AQHVKTMQDSVIS

-2477 KHEVSF
+2477 RHDVSF

-2497 VHHFSSPTGGKLHL
+2497 VHHFSSPTGGNLHL

-2541 GRVQRFADGG
+2541 GKVQRFADGG

-2558 GKAKGK
+2558 GRAKNKAKP
-2564 KEKPAAVAYGMPGG
+2564 KEDTKAAATPYGMPGG
-2578 TNISYGSPGFP
+2578 TNITYGSPGFP
-2589 AWVYNIANQFGLRA
+2589 AWVYNMAGQFGLMA
-2603 STYAGHQENNVS
+2603 STYPGHQESNIS
-2615 APGFMPNPAGQNRG
+2615 APGFMPNPQGQNRG
-2629 IDWAGPVDRMH
+2629 IDWSGPVDKMH

-2663 PSTGQRIGWF
+2663 PSTGQKIGWY
-2673 GNAPDFSGS
+2673 GNAPDFGGR
-2682 IYSADYSGHR
+2682 IYARDYAGHA

-2717 GMGVMIDPKIIAAVN
+2717 GMGVTVDPKIIAAV
-2732 TFNEEKS
+2732 TKFNEEKS
-2739 KLKEKIDAHMK
+2739 ALKKKIDAHIE
-2750 AGPDTVMNSIPGKV
+2750 AGPDTLMKAIPGKV
-2764 FSEFTAGM
+2764 FSAFTQGM
-2772 DKKIQAVMPLMG
+2772 DRKIQAAMPIMSG
-2784 GGSFGAYGLNHQ
+2784 ATMGAYGLNHE
-2796 DHVKEI
+2796 DHVREI
-2802 IAAAHERGLPREA
+2802 IAAAHERGLPMEA

-2825 ESDLRMLANPV
+2825 ESELRMYANHR
-2836 VPDSFLFPHEG
+2836 VPESLNYPHEAIG
-2847 VGTDHT
+2847 SDHD
-2853 SVGLFQQQKW
+2853 SVGLFQQRDNGA
-2863 WGTTAQRMNAR
+2863 WGTVAERMNAR
-2874 ASAHMFYDALTK
+2874 ASAHLFYNRLQQ
-2886 FDWRSMD
+2886 FDWRSMA
-2893 PGAAA
+2893 PGDAA

-2907 DKYATRMAEADAL
+2907 AKYATRMAEADAL
-2920 IEMVGGFDANV
+2920 MNMVGGFEANAA
-2931 SGAGPKDDD
+2931 GAAGNDLADK
-2940 TKKMFKG
+2940 TEKAFKG

-3045 MKGFLEPIMDFAF
+3045 MRGFLEPIMDFAF

-3107 DFTFNFNGAIY
+3107 EFTFNFNGAIY

-3136 EIEIRNALAQQV
+3136 EIEVRNALAQQV

>member
-19 AQAQINALATTVDTL
+19 AQAQINALASTVDRL
-34 ETKLTAMGSPKG
+34 ETKLTAMGGPKS
-46 NHQFAKTAQIL
+46 NHKFNQTAQSL
-57 NTLGDTQVDLRTPA
+57 NMMGDTRVDLRTPT

-109 HARLKNYTVGPGGQM
+109 HASLKNYGIGPGGKMQ
-124 RATLEYGDLTRS
+124 ATLQYGDLTKA
-136 IPVIDQVTNR
+136 IPVVDQLTNR

-181 PMALVAGYSI
+181 PMALVAGFSI

-224 DALDLAVTMNQIYGA
+224 DALDLAVTMNKIYGS

-251 AQQGQQGRQLESSVA
+251 AQQGQQGKQLEASVT

-279 ETSQQ
+279 ESSQQ

-322 EGLPVLSPVVK
+322 EGLPILSPVVK
-333 SFTKDADEIMVAVN
+333 SFTKDADDIMVAVN

-383 DQWERT
+383 EQWERT

-395 KESFTSLIQRHEG
+395 HESFTSLMERHEG

-417 AQITSTW
+417 ANITSTW

-507 KIGEHTFDPILNVLD
+507 KIGEHTFDPILNILE

-533 IAANM
+533 IVANM
-538 PQFLKDAAKFMA
+538 PQFLKDGAKFMA

-569 GGMMVKQ
+569 SGMLVKQ
-576 WSSGYK
+576 WAGGYK

-589 LGARLSGINMA
+589 LGAKLTGINMA
-600 GMGRFET
+600 GSGRFET
-607 KEDAVARLETTPEGR
+607 KEDAVARLETTPAGIA
-622 VSAELAKMGVN
+622 SAQLTKMGVD
-633 AGADQKTISLN
+633 AGADQKTVSAN

-664 EAEARLKAYNSMVA
+664 EAEARLRSYNALVKESGKIEKVHQKRA
-678 DAAREEK
+678 QLIENIEGKSAR
-685 MILKRQQLLDN
+685 D
-696 IDNKSL
+696 
-702 KQRERFERKL
+702 RERFERKL

-718 RADIS
+718 RKEITS
-723 GPTADAHTRAR
+723 RNPHEKAR
-734 ADKAYLSMQRKMGM
+734 ADRAYLSMQRKMGM

-763 KEALII
+763 KEALVI

-792 VSNITN
+792 TSKITN
-798 AQERAASFAAIHSET
+798 ASQRAGTFAALHSEALD
-813 IEVQKKIQNAES
+813 VQKKISDAES

-831 LKMGAGNTATS
+831 LKMGAGNTATT
-842 INSSGKA
+842 IDGTGKA
-849 NSLQK
+849 NNLQQ

-894 YQEMGQERARIAA
+894 YQEMGQERARIAT
-907 RMNEYEATQ
+907 RMNEYETTQ
-916 TTIIA
+916 ASIIA
-921 ARSKMEQAMIAQR
+921 TRGKMEQAMIAQR

-965 VTAAEREQLDLV
+965 VTNVEREQLALV
-977 NKLAIAEEQRAGA
+977 NKLAVADQQRSGA
-990 SYKVATPLPQ
+990 SYKDRMPTAPPR
-1000 LKSKDPFDSIAPA
+1000 LKPRDPFAPIAPA
-1013 KFDQKAMSQMYS
+1013 KFDQKAMSDMYS
-1025 SKEYKQLRRA
+1025 SKEYKQLRKA

-1040 TIRMSSE
+1040 TIRMTTE
-1047 KTQYMAQIDGY
+1047 NTGTGITAGG
-1058 ETPQMRER
+1058 REYNEQAR
-1066 TDKFANLANG
+1066 FANLANG
-1076 KKIKM
+1076 QKIKM

-1090 QTLER
+1090 QTVER
-1095 SVNRAEK
+1095 TANRAEK
-1102 LSDTHDKIN
+1102 LSNTHDKIN
-1111 DKASVYANRLTMA
+1111 KKAETYANSLTMA

-1131 AGLFGNG
+1131 AALFGNG

-1160 FDKIVANVGKQ
+1160 FEKIVANVGKQ
-1171 GATIFSS
+1171 GATMFSS
-1178 VSSAAGE
+1178 LTSRLGE
-1185 FLGTAAGGRFGDQF
+1185 FLGTATGGKYGDQF

-1207 SGGLDFLKNNLLK
+1207 SGALDFLKKNLLK
-1220 IGLWGAAAGAVI
+1220 IGLYGAAAAAVVAGA
-1232 GGVAAIWKAIRKD
+1232 AAIWKAIRKD
-1245 SEEYIESLK
+1245 SEEYIANLK
-1254 RANATAEKH
+1254 AANRSAEQH
-1263 AEIIGYTYSTLSYQ
+1263 AEIIGFVYSPIEKET
-1277 SEEVRGLS
+1277 EAMRGLS
-1285 ETLKNAAESY
+1285 ETLKNAAKAYQE
-1295 RNDETFTDILNG
+1295 NDAFGG
-1307 MSGNL
+1307 MLKDMTNQIAKKDMAG
-1312 ASTDLESLELTLREE
+1312 LELTLREE
-1327 SIKILGTG
+1327 SIKILGNG

-1345 GSMLVAAGA
+1345 GSLLASAGA
-1354 DSATIEEFTLKFG
+1354 DEAMIEELTLKFG
-1367 KFKIEADTFERDMET
+1367 NIKIDSSMLERDMEL
-1382 RKFAERLMGEG
+1382 RNLGDRLLGEG
-1393 TTATLGD
+1393 SSNTIGD
-1400 ELNALLPW
+1400 RISSFNPKSE
-1408 TKENEFAGDAA
+1408 AGAASAAA
-1419 GTITTDLNESATWI
+1419 GTWGKKDLLWALGGAPGVMTRMGKELLDFNSTWI
-1433 PPSAIEGFKKDV
+1433 PPSALEGFEKEAK
-1445 TQFTAAYSAA
+1445 QFTAALA
-1455 TEAEKPKIAAALTGL
+1455 TASEEEKPKIAAALTDL
-1470 LAEQEKAAK
+1470 LSAREVAAN
-1479 EAGGNTEALF
+1479 EAGGDTKKLF
-1489 NERKR
+1489 DVRKKE
-1494 FILETIYAESA
+1494 LLDQIYNQSMDLTAS
-1505 ELAAQVSDSEALQAN
+1505 VGDSEALRN
-1520 LDVLIAVTAADDAE
+1520 NIDVLVSITAEVDEKTSVDDFKQKFE
-1534 TTVSEMATMVDS
+1534 D
-1546 LKASVEE
+1546 LKKSVEE
-1553 TSGKKLEP
+1553 TSGKKLDP
-1561 VEERTLYN
+1561 IEENMLYD
-1569 ILAAKHGF
+1569 ILAVKNGF
-1577 EELNKEGTNMY
+1577 EKLNKEGTNMY
-1588 VKLESAQEQVRKSS
+1588 AKIEESQAKVRKSS

-1616 IVDPAAGPTADQINR
+1616 IVDPEAGPTTDQINR
-1631 IQRFTDILNRV
+1631 IQRFNDIINKV
-1642 PNSFTRHYRFE
+1642 PGSFSRHYRFE

-1660 MERVRDMMKEGGQ
+1660 MEKVRDMMKEGGE

-1707 ALEAQEKASSK
+1707 ALEDQEKASSK

-1731 KSQTKALDTEQ
+1731 KSQTKVLDSEQ
-1742 KEAKKIFDK
+1742 KAAKKAFDK
-1751 GQKEEKKAFDKAQKE
+1751 TEKEEKKAFDKRTKE
-1766 EKKAFDKK
+1766 EKKA
-1774 TKEEKKVF
+1774 F

-1793 DDDWKA
+1793 DDDWKG
-1799 RREAVENY
+1799 RREAVESY

-1816 NQGKAED
+1816 DQGKAED

-1843 AELSNNNI
+1843 AELTNNNI
-1851 DINVAMAGGDLDEV
+1851 DVNVAMAGGDLDEV
-1865 ARLTNNAATIATDY
+1865 ARLTNNAATVATDY
-1879 LAESAEAEAGYVKED
+1879 LAESAEAESGYVKED
-1894 KNAARQDR
+1894 EDAARQNR
-1902 LDSLDR
+1902 LESLDKGK
-1908 TREAGL
+1908 EAGL

-1927 QQAKMEAEAE
+1927 QQAKMEAESE

-1948 RFEEEKALEA
+1948 RFEEEKALA
-1958 ERFEE
+1958 
-1963 KKALE
+1963 
-1968 AERFAEEQALEKERL
+1968 AERFAEEQAIEKERL

-2016 ASQERSAQANYEA
+2016 ASQEKSAQANYEA

-2044 IPATRAEAEEMTQQM
+2044 IPATQAEAEEMTQQM
-2059 IDSMKAYG
+2059 IDKMKAYG

-2073 GDYLKDKS
+2073 GDYLKDKA
-2081 VQSFVEG
+2081 VDSFVEG
-2088 INIAAARTANETR
+2088 VDIAAARTANETR

-2125 GDIIKAMF
+2125 GDIINAMF
-2133 LGTPIPGVPNRDL
+2133 RGIPIPGVPSRDL
-2146 PALPKTRAGTP
+2146 PALPSAASNRRNQSMTSLL
-2157 MPLGGGDWDKYRG
+2157 MP
-2170 NTMPPIQG
+2170 
-2178 LLPGKAA
+2178 PGKAT
-2185 GGAIT
+2185 GGAIS

-2216 KALGGHGAV
+2216 AKMGGHAAV
-2225 EKLRKAILSGKMPGF
+2225 EKLRKAILSGKLPAF
-2240 ANGGSVGTG
+2240 AKGGSVGTG
-2249 VRSSNAGA
+2249 VRSSSVGT
-2257 GKGSGISASVSVSSV
+2257 GGVSASVSVDAA
-2272 GDDAL
+2272 GGDAL

-2285 AVGAAFDSGINQTA
+2285 AVGAAFDSSINQTA

-2313 KDGSID
+2313 KAGSID
-2319 PVMDSIKTHLS
+2319 PVMDSIKTHLDD
-2330 ELAAQTTNSVYGQM
+2330 LASKTTNSVYGQM

-2374 NELQGGI
+2374 DELQSGI
-2381 TTAITQHMIPRFTDG
+2381 ANAITQHMIPRFTDG
-2396 AQHVKTMQDTVIS
+2396 AQHVKTMQDTVID
-2409 PTMTETQRVTNDT
+2409 PTLASTRDATTRT
-2422 ARNFGT
+2422 AENFGT
-2428 AADMIGE
+2428 AADQIGV
-2435 GWGRVRENSA
+2435 GWGRVQENTA
-2445 APVRYTVGTVYNDGL
+2445 VPVRFTINEVFNNGL
-2460 VGMWNKVADAL
+2460 VGMWNEVAEKL
-2471 DLDPMQ
+2471 DLEKFTPHSIAF
-2477 KHEVSF
+2477 K
-2483 ATGGV
+2483 TGGV
-2488 MPGYTPGRD
+2488 LPGYTPGRD
-2497 VHHFSSPTGGKLHL
+2497 VHEFSSPTGGRLHL

-2533 RMNNDAKS
+2533 QMNSAARKGTLTPESSQALAN
-2541 GRVQRFADGG
+2541 GG
-2551 VVDAPGG
+2551 VVGKGQEATPKWKRTVTPKDDGGGPNIGSGQLYENMPKMKGSEHNLTYETVLLGRSVSLKFPEVSTIGGYRADGYEDHPSGTSLDIMVSPIGTTTPGG
-2558 GKAKGK
+2558 FALGDAIVRYIYDNN
-2564 KEKPAAVAYGMPGG
+2564 AA
-2578 TNISYGSPGFP
+2578 FK
-2589 AWVYNIANQFGLRA
+2589 NQ
-2603 STYAGHQENNVS
+2603 Y
-2615 APGFMPNPAGQNRG
+2615 
-2629 IDWAGPVDRMH
+2629 
-2640 TFAQYLVANGPSMPQ
+2640 
-2655 LEQVIWMH
+2655 VIWKQALH
-2663 PSTGQRIGWF
+2663 Y
-2673 GNAPDFSGS
+2673 PDGSVQPMEDRGS
-2682 IYSADYSGHR
+2682 ITQNHM
-2692 DHVHTRQSQSLDG
+2692 DHVHTRA
-2705 TGSMDG
+2705 
-2711 VILGLG
+2711 I
-2717 GMGVMIDPKIIAAVN
+2717 
-2732 TFNEEKS
+2732 
-2739 KLKEKIDAHMK
+2739 
-2750 AGPDTVMNSIPGKV
+2750 AGPRTSGAGVYPGPV
-2764 FSEFTAGM
+2764 EGAGTM
-2772 DKKIQAVMPLMG
+2772 MFGQGAG
-2784 GGSFGAYGLNHQ
+2784 GGSGVNAVAMAAYNQFNEKMQQL
-2796 DHVKEI
+2796 KETVSKWT
-2802 IAAAHERGLPREA
+2802 AAA
-2815 ARIAIATALV
+2815 
-2825 ESDLRMLANPV
+2825 
-2836 VPDSFLFPHEG
+2836 PDSIMSMIP
-2847 VGTDHT
+2847 
-2853 SVGLFQQQKW
+2853 QQ
-2863 WGTTAQRMNAR
+2863 TFDPI
-2874 ASAHMFYDALTK
+2874 ASGMQALISEK
-2886 FDWRSMD
+2886 
-2893 PGAAA
+2893 
-2898 QKVQVSAFP
+2898 VSA
-2907 DKYATRMAEADAL
+2907 M
-2920 IEMVGGFDANV
+2920 
-2931 SGAGPKDDD
+2931 SGSA
-2940 TKKMFKG
+2940 G
-2947 GGGSDSYDKG
+2947 GGGVKWQGIPGVEQWGPLVEKLLGLKNQPASYKAAVMSRISQESSGDPNSVNDWDSNAKAGWPTKGLMQMRDDTFMSYVDPGMTNIWDPEHNLRSSMNYVLNDPKYNGRTLQDVYLQAGGYDEG
-2957 GIAEGMGYM
+2957 GIAKGKGFMA
-2966 KKATLEPERVLSPQ
+2966 KNVISPERVLSPQ

-3036 EPSIFDTAK
+3036 EPSIFDTSK

-3058 GQIRSTVVPAVVGY
+3058 SQIRSTVVPAVVGY

-3081 DAARVDKIASD
+3081 DAARVDKIATD

-3118 GVDQLNDILEKW
+3118 GVDQLNDILNQW
-3130 KRDVIS
+3130 KQDVIR
-3136 EIEIRNALAQQV
+3136 EIDVRNALAQQV